1 MPQALIA
8 QVERTGEPKGLYT
21 VTTPQGGLVAEL
33 MVRQGMSAQAA
44 CHAVGYA
51 SASQF
56 NREFKRLF
64 GRSPLVEARR
74 LRAGFSLPPAQGG
87 EEYVSSH

>member
-1 MPQALIA
+1 
-8 QVERTGEPKGLYT
+8 
-21 VTTPQGGLVAEL
+21 
-33 MVRQGMSAQAA
+33 

-64 GRSPLVEARR
+64 GRSPL
-74 LRAGFSLPPAQGG
+74 
-87 EEYVSSH
+87 

>member
-1 MPQALIA
+1 MKAITQASPMQYLKCTRLHQA
-8 QVERTGEPKGLYT
+8 RL
-21 VTTPQGGLVAEL
+21 L

-64 GRSPLVEARR
+64 GRSPLAEARR
-74 LRAGFSLPPAQGG
+74 LRAGFSLPPAQG
-87 EEYVSSH
+87 EAEYVSSH

>member
-1 MPQALIA
+1 QTSPMQYLKCTRLHQARL
-8 QVERTGEPKGLYT
+8 
-21 VTTPQGGLVAEL
+21 L
-33 MVRQGMSAQAA
+33 MVRQGMSAQDA

-64 GRSPLVEARR
+64 GRSPLAEARR
-74 LRAGFSLPPAQGG
+74 LRAGFSLPPAQG
-87 EEYVSSH
+87 EAEYVSSH

>member
-1 MPQALIA
+1 MQYLKCTRLHQARL
-8 QVERTGEPKGLYT
+8 
-21 VTTPQGGLVAEL
+21 L

-64 GRSPLVEARR
+64 GRSPLAEARR
-74 LRAGFSLPPAQGG
+74 LRAGFSLPPAQG
-87 EEYVSSH
+87 EAEYVSSH

>member
-1 MPQALIA
+1 
-8 QVERTGEPKGLYT
+8 
-21 VTTPQGGLVAEL
+21 
-33 MVRQGMSAQAA
+33 MSAQAA

-64 GRSPLVEARR
+64 GRSPLAEARR

>member
-1 MPQALIA
+1 
-8 QVERTGEPKGLYT
+8 
-21 VTTPQGGLVAEL
+21 
-33 MVRQGMSAQAA
+33 MSAQAA

-64 GRSPLVEARR
+64 GRSPLAEARR
-74 LRAGFSLPPAQGG
+74 LRAGFSLPPAQG
-87 EEYVSSH
+87 EAEYVSSH